1 MKSRLWL
8 ATVLMALCSVQVSP
22 AFSAAT
28 PATVTVASKNF
39 TESVILGEMLRLL
52 AKHSGAKAVH
62 RRQLGGT
69 RVLWNALL
77 SGKIDAYPEYTG
89 TLLQEIMVKENM
101 HSDAQLRAALAKH
114 GLRMTRPL
122 GFNNTYAIG
131 VKTTLA
137 KRLGLLTISDLR
149 RHPELVFGFSN
160 EFMDRADGWP
170 GLQQRYALPQRKV
183 RGLDHDLAYRG
194 IEAGTLQVTDL
205 YATDAEITY
214 YQLRA
219 LTDDL
224 HYFPAYN
231 AVILYR
237 ADLQQRAPA
246 VVALFK
252 HLADHI
258 DAAAMSAMNAR
269 VKIDGESETAVAAD
283 FLDKHLDLDVDY
295 RLQGAWQRF
304 RQHTAE
310 HLILVAIS
318 LSAAIIIAVPLGI
331 LAAFR
336 PRLGQL
342 VLATTSILQTIPSLA
357 LFVFM
362 IPLLGIGAPPAIFA
376 LFLYSLLPIVR
387 NTYAGLK
394 DIPPAVIESA
404 RALGLPPGARLRI
417 VELPLATRAILAGIK
432 TSAVLNVGTATLSAL
447 IGAGG
452 YGQPILTGIRLDDI
466 GLILQGAVPAA
477 VLALLVQGLFELVE
491 RGLLPKGLRIQTN
504 KARSL
509 E

>member
-1 MKSRLWL
+1 MNAKHWL
-8 ATVLMALCSVQVSP
+8 ALLLGLCILP
-22 AFSAAT
+22 ASHAASAVT
-28 PATVTVASKNF
+28 PPSITVASKNF
-39 TESVILGEMLRLL
+39 TESVILGEMLRHLIRQ
-52 AKHSGAKAVH
+52 SGAEAVH

-77 SGKIDAYPEYTG
+77 SGEIDAYPEYTG
-89 TLLQEIMVKENM
+89 TLLQEILAKENL
-101 HSDAQLRAALAKH
+101 HTEAQLQAALAKR

-131 VKTTLA
+131 IKAALS
-137 KRLGLLTISDLR
+137 KKLGLRTISDLR
-149 RHPELVFGFSN
+149 QHPELVMGFSN

-170 GLQQRYALPQRKV
+170 GLQRRYGLSQQNV

-194 IEAGTLQVTDL
+194 MESGTLQVMDL
-205 YATDAEITY
+205 YATDAEISY
-214 YQLRA
+214 YKLRT
-219 LTDDL
+219 LKDDL
-224 HYFPAYN
+224 HYFPVYD

-237 ADLQQRAPA
+237 ADLQQRAPEA
-246 VVALFK
+246 VALFK
-252 HLADHI
+252 RLAGRI
-258 DAAAMSAMNAR
+258 DAAAMSAMNAQ
-269 VKIDGESETAVAAD
+269 VKLNGESETAVAAD
-283 FLDKHLDLDVDY
+283 FLEKKLGMDVDY
-295 RLQGAWQRF
+295 RVQGAWQRF

-318 LSAAIIIAVPLGI
+318 LSAAIVIAVPLGI

-336 PRLGQL
+336 PRLGQA
-342 VLATTSILQTIPSLA
+342 VLATVGILQTIPSLA

-362 IPLLGIGAPPAIFA
+362 IPLLGIGAPPAILA

-394 DIPPAVIESA
+394 DIPPAIIESA

-466 GLILQGAVPAA
+466 GLILQGAIPAA
-477 VLALLVQGLFELVE
+477 VLALLVQGLFELIE
-491 RGLLPKGLRIQTN
+491 RGLLPKGLALQAS
-504 KARSL
+504 KVRSV